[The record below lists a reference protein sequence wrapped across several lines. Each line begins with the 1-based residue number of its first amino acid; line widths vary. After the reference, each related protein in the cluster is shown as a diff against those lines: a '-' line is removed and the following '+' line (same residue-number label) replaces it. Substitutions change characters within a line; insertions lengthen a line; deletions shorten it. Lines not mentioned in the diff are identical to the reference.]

1 VGIYKDRVHVCGCVY
16 FRIDTQSSH
25 VGMYIFSYIRNEFM
39 FLFIYLRTYTQSFHV
54 CVSVHMYITRRLRF
68 GGYIFV
74 YVHRVWVVVYVVTYI
89 LTEFVCVCVHI
100 RIGTRSLYVLVCIC
114 LRICSQSLHGY
125 VYTQNDSQCV
135 YTCVG
140 YGLKCKCEQV

>member
-1 VGIYKDRVHVCGCVY
+1 MCVCLYAC
-16 FRIDTQSSH
+16 I
-25 VGMYIFSYIRNEFM
+25 
-39 FLFIYLRTYTQSFHV
+39 
-54 CVSVHMYITRRLRF
+54 CTRRLRF

-74 YVHRVWVVVYVVTYI
+74 YVHSLGGCVCSYVYTHRVR
-89 LTEFVCVCVHI
+89 CVCVHI

-135 YTCVG
+135 DTCAG